1 MKVVIPREAVGNP
14 RVSFSRL
21 GYHIGRNGS
30 FERRM
35 GSSEFPRLHVYL
47 SEKGDK
53 VEVSLHLDMKP
64 HTYEGF
70 RAHQAEHESDIVT
83 VECNRIIEFFHK
95 QLGL

>member
-1 MKVVIPREAVGNP
+1 MRLQIPREAMGNP

-21 GYHIGRNGS
+21 GYHAGRNGS

-47 SEKGDK
+47 ADKSEYI
-53 VEVSLHLDMKP
+53 EVSLHLDMKP

-70 RAHQAEHESDIVT
+70 RAHQAEHESDIVK
-83 VECNRIIEFFHK
+83 EEGSRILAFFRN
-95 QLGL
+95 